1 MSGADPRDFDGRVA
15 FVTGA
20 GAGIGQGI
28 ALRLARGGAAV
39 ACVDLD
45 PGSAQ
50 RTAHEIGAAGGRAV
64 ALAGD
69 VSVEADV
76 TRLVEQAG
84 DSLGGLDVLVNNAGV
99 LYVGRFED
107 STLEEWDRTFD
118 VNLRALFLTCRA
130 ALPRLRAS
138 GAGAIVNIASMAAF
152 RYTVPHV
159 AYASTKGGVV
169 AFTRDLA
176 FELAVDRIR
185 VNAVAPGPIATN
197 MGSSLSVSDLEKA
210 GFRFVLGRIGQPA
223 DVAEAV
229 AFLASERASY
239 VTGATLPVTGGA
251 DLATRALR
259 PEDA

>member
-99 LYVGRFED
+99 LY
-107 STLEEWDRTFD
+107 
-118 VNLRALFLTCRA
+118 
-130 ALPRLRAS
+130 
-138 GAGAIVNIASMAAF
+138 
-152 RYTVPHV
+152 
-159 AYASTKGGVV
+159 
-169 AFTRDLA
+169 
-176 FELAVDRIR
+176 
-185 VNAVAPGPIATN
+185 
-197 MGSSLSVSDLEKA
+197 
-210 GFRFVLGRIGQPA
+210 
-223 DVAEAV
+223 
-229 AFLASERASY
+229 
-239 VTGATLPVTGGA
+239 
-251 DLATRALR
+251 
-259 PEDA
+259 